1 MRGGQKSVERDI
13 MQVECVMAI
22 LTLRIHTYS
31 IIDEIVGIKFHF
43 FLLKKGT
50 NFNHS

>member
-1 MRGGQKSVERDI
+1 

-22 LTLRIHTYS
+22 LTLCIHMYNS
-31 IIDEIVGIKFHF
+31 IDEIVGIKFHIV
-43 FLLKKGT
+43 LQKKGI